1 MIKRLLDTN
10 LVDIKNMTKDEKLK
24 SIKMSEGR
32 VMASEIIT
40 LAPPMLYD
48 VSNIELAAAFGADIL
63 ILNTYDVDNPKI
75 YGIGEGDNLISKVKD
90 MTGRLIAVNMEPV
103 SSDVDMIEEKINIS
117 KGRQGKTENIE
128 KLIKDNCDMVVL
140 TGNPATGVTNEE
152 IIKSIEKISE
162 KYKDEIIICAGKMHS
177 SGDISEVGESIFSV
191 DMAERFIDAGCD
203 IVLIPAPG
211 TIPGFTM
218 EECKKIIDFVHKK
231 GKMVLTAIGTS
242 QEGADTQTIR
252 QIALMAK
259 MAGADIHHIGDCG
272 LCMGM
277 ATPENIMDYSIVIKG
292 KRHTYRRMARS
303 IK

>member
-1 MIKRLLDTN
+1 MVKRLLDVN
-10 LVDIKNMTKDEKLK
+10 LTDIKNMTKEEKLK

-32 VMASEIIT
+32 IMASEIIT

-75 YGIGEGDNLISKVKD
+75 YGIGEGEGLISKVKN

-103 SSDVDMIEEKINIS
+103 SSEVDMVEEKINIS
-117 KGRQGKTENIE
+117 KGRQGRVENIE
-128 KLIKDNCDMVVL
+128 KLVKDNCDMVVL
-140 TGNPATGVTNEE
+140 TGNPATGVTNDE
-152 IIKSIEKISE
+152 IIKSIENISK

-177 SGDISEVGESIFSV
+177 SGDISEVGENIFSV
-191 DMAERFIDAGCD
+191 EVADKFIKAGCD

-242 QEGADTQTIR
+242 QEGSDTQTIR
-252 QIALMAK
+252 QIALMSK